1 MADWNLP
8 ATTSTYVD
16 VLANLKDRDLDV
28 AKLFDGVTVT
38 NPATGMIRWSSAN
51 LRLEK
56 WDGTAWVALAATH
69 AISISGSSASTTGN
83 AATATALQTARTING
98 TSFNG
103 TANVTTS
110 LWGTARTIT
119 IGSTG
124 KSVDGSAN
132 VSWSLGEIGAAAA
145 SHTHSYLPLTGGTVT
160 GAVTVNAQIRAETDF
175 GDGGLSQV
183 KLMPPAGANGSRGG
197 AAFHATFG
205 SSADTVP
212 RRAAD
217 IWAGYDGGVWGTE
230 FLSIGVG
237 GATDSANVTTERVRV
252 TASGMSVTGSVGV
265 SGNLTAV
272 GKLSFSNATTTDDH
286 IQLYGAGSATGY
298 GIGVESGAAY
308 FRSNGIYRWY
318 SQSLANGGTANVRMS
333 LSAGGDLTVG
343 GTVTANT
350 FNGNFTPTAPAT
362 LSGTAIAWGT
372 NAKYHATISANTTLS
387 FSSNPAVGT
396 TCLLHVT
403 HTAGTITWPSSV
415 RWPGGVAPTLTTN
428 RTHIFMFYWDGSL
441 YRGSFL
447 RNYTT
452 A

>member
-38 NPATGMIRWSSAN
+38 NPVTGMIRWSSAN

-83 AATATALQTARTING
+83 AATATALATARTING

-103 TANVTTS
+103 TAAITTAT
-110 LWGTARTIT
+110 WGTARTIT

-124 KSVDGSAN
+124 KSVNGSAN
-132 VSWSLGEIGAAAA
+132 VSWSLGEIGAAAS

-160 GAVTVNAQIRAETDF
+160 GTVTVDGAINGTAVTQSATDTTAGRLLKVGDFGLGGSAVVLADLNDVNGTMTVNISDSTLNRAESW
-175 GDGGLSQV
+175 GVALNVGSGGHRFQLE
-183 KLMPPAGANGSRGG
+183 K
-197 AAFHATFG
+197 
-205 SSADTVP
+205 
-212 RRAAD
+212 
-217 IWAGYDGGVWGTE
+217 
-230 FLSIGVG
+230 
-237 GATDSANVTTERVRV
+237 
-252 TASGMSVTGSVGV
+252 
-265 SGNLTAV
+265 GNTS
-272 GKLSFSNATTTDDH
+272 GKLF
-286 IQLYGAGSATGY
+286 
-298 GIGVESGAAY
+298 
-308 FRSNGIYRWY
+308 FRS
-318 SQSLANGGTANVRMS
+318 SS
-333 LSAGGDLTVG
+333 SAGG
-343 GTVTANT
+343 GTWPTPWYEVYHSGST
-350 FNGNFTPTAPAT
+350 FNAATATKLQTARTINGVSFDGSANITIPTSAPAPAT

-415 RWPGGVAPTLTTN
+415 RWPGGVAPTLTTS
-428 RTHIFMFYWDGSL
+428 RTHIFMFYWDGSR